1 MASLPLTVN
10 ALHKTEMEY
19 HGKFWHTLAWIQQ
32 ISPMIRI
39 NIYYTDFHMETQTV
53 APNITGFQGIKRCIQ
68 YLDSHPNKPIFYPYK
83 YYDGSNL
90 IRLTWSFNQVED
102 YTTQKFYNA
111 INMRIMIEFSTE
123 DGQFQVLFMLSL
135 VFISDWKYIFNHLW
149 PLTPLVDKLDVFTRL
164 SIKLRLSGD
173 TRKP

>member
-53 APNITGFQGIKRCIQ
+53 APNITGFQCIKRCVQ
-68 YLDSHPNKPIFYPYK
+68 YMASYSHKPIFYTSN
-83 YYDGSNL
+83 YYDGSN
-90 IRLTWSFNQVED
+90 
-102 YTTQKFYNA
+102 K
-111 INMRIMIEFSTE
+111 
-123 DGQFQVLFMLSL
+123 
-135 VFISDWKYIFNHLW
+135 
-149 PLTPLVDKLDVFTRL
+149 TRL
-164 SIKLRLSGD
+164 IWSGN
-173 TRKP
+173 